1 MTKLKLQI
9 QMLKPQQTDVPI
21 TSQNLPLM
29 GGLRGAFLAL
39 LLIIAAFT
47 ASAQQLPNKP
57 NPPRIVNDFA
67 GVLSAQEK
75 ESLEKQLVQ
84 FNNETSTQIAIVTVK
99 SLDGTSVD
107 DFAFKLGEKWGIGQ
121 KGKDNGAL
129 ILVKP
134 KYGNEKGRAFIA
146 LGYGLEG
153 VVPDALANRIVDIE
167 MIPHFKNN
175 DYYSGLL
182 AAAIR
187 LAQLTKG
194 EFTAENYMS
203 KTSQKGTVGGG
214 LGIIVFMI
222 IIFLIFLKAGRA
234 KSSSLSGRSNLP
246 LWVFLGM
253 MGSGRNHSGSWGKF
267 SGGGGGGGFGGFG
280 GGSFGGGGAGG
291 SW

>member
-1 MTKLKLQI
+1 MKQI
-9 QMLKPQQTDVPI
+9 T
-21 TSQNLPLM
+21 T
-29 GGLRGAFLAL
+29 L
-39 LLIIAAFT
+39 LLIFFAFT
-47 ASAQQLPNKP
+47 AYAQQLPEKP

-67 GVLSAQEK
+67 GVLSVQER
-75 ESLEKQLVQ
+75 ESLEQQLIQ

-134 KYGNEKGRAFIA
+134 KYGNEKGQAFIA

-153 VVPDALANRIVDIE
+153 VVPDALANRIVNNE
-167 MIPHFKNN
+167 MIPRFKNN

-182 AAAIR
+182 AAATR
-187 LAQLTKG
+187 LTQLSKG

-203 KTSQKGTVGGG
+203 QTSHKGKVGGG
-214 LGIIVFMI
+214 VGSIIFMI
-222 IIFLIFLKAGRA
+222 IIFFIFSRAGRA
-234 KSSSLSGRSNLP
+234 RNSSLGGRSNLP
-246 LWVFLGM
+246 FWIFLGM
-253 MGSGRNHSGSWGKF
+253 MGSGSRGHSGSWDSF
-267 SGGGGGGGFGGFG
+267 SGGGGSFGGGSSFGGFG

>member
-1 MTKLKLQI
+1 MKQI
-9 QMLKPQQTDVPI
+9 T
-21 TSQNLPLM
+21 T
-29 GGLRGAFLAL
+29 L
-39 LLIIAAFT
+39 LLIFFAFT
-47 ASAQQLPNKP
+47 AGAQQLPEKP

-67 GVLSAQEK
+67 GVLTAEQR
-75 ESLEKQLVQ
+75 ESLERQLVQ

-134 KYGNEKGRAFIA
+134 KYGNEKGQAFIA

-153 VVPDALANRIVDIE
+153 VVPDALANRIVDNE
-167 MIPHFKNN
+167 MIPNFKKN
-175 DYYSGLL
+175 DYYNGLL
-182 AAAIR
+182 AAATR
-187 LAQLTKG
+187 LTQLSKG

-203 KTSQKGTVGGG
+203 QTSRKGKVGGG
-214 LGIIVFMI
+214 IGTIIFMI
-222 IIFLIFLKAGRA
+222 IMFFIFSRAGRA
-234 KSSSLSGRSNLP
+234 RNSSLGRSNLP
-246 LWVFLGM
+246 FWIFLGM
-253 MGSGRNHSGSWGKF
+253 MGSGSRGHGGSFDSF
-267 SGGGGGGGFGGFG
+267 SGGGGSFGGGSSFGGFG